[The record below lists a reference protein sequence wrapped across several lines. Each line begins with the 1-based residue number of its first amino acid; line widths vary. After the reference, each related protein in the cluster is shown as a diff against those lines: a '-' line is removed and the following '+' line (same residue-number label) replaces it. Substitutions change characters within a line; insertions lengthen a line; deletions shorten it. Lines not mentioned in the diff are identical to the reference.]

1 MDYIEVLEYLYKNLP
16 MYQREGNSA
25 IKKNLTNTILL
36 CEALENPHKKWRPIH
51 IAGTNGKGSTAHSI
65 ASILQKA
72 HYKTGLYTSP
82 HLKSFT
88 ERIKING
95 KEIPTSYITTFVNTH
110 KSLLDNIK
118 PSFFEM
124 TVAMAFSY
132 FAQEKVDFAVI
143 ETGLGGRLDSTN
155 IINPEVSL
163 ITSIGYDHT
172 EVLGDTLE
180 LIAGEKAGIIKDNTP
195 VIIGVEQP
203 FLRDIFQKKA
213 QEHNADIIFT
223 TDAYKV
229 MRKTYSHKNQTSDVF
244 IDNEMLFQNLET
256 DINGLFYLKN
266 IPGILETIYQLRKK
280 NTSIPDTAIVNGL
293 KEVKNTTGL
302 KGRWQIIQE
311 SPLMIADIGH
321 NESGIEEVLKQIS
334 LETFENLFIIFGMV
348 KEKKRD
354 AIWSIL
360 PKNAYYFFTQANIP
374 RALDK
379 NILLSEAIQ
388 NGLQGELASD
398 VNAAI
403 SEAKKRAKKTDMIFI
418 GGSTFMVAEVD
429 NL

>member
-1 MDYIEVLEYLYKNLP
+1 MEYAEVLEYLYKNLP

-36 CEALENPHKKWRPIH
+36 CEALQNPHQKFRSIH
-51 IAGTNGKGSTAHSI
+51 IAGTNGKGSSAHSI

-72 HYKTGLYTSP
+72 NYKTGLYTSP

-95 KEIPTSYITTFVNTH
+95 KEISPSYIKDFVNSN
-110 KSLLDNIK
+110 KNLLDTIK

-155 IINPEVSL
+155 IIHPEVSF

-172 EVLGDTLE
+172 ELLGDTLE

-195 VIIGVEQP
+195 VVIGVEQP
-203 FLRDIFQKKA
+203 FLRNIFQEKA
-213 QEHNADIIFT
+213 NEHKADIVFT
-223 TDAYKV
+223 TDMYRV
-229 MRKTYSHKNQTSDVF
+229 LRKTYSHQKQTSDVF
-244 IDNEMLFQNLET
+244 IHNSLLFENLET

-266 IPGILETIYQLRKK
+266 IPGILETIYQMRKK
-280 NTSIPDTAIVNGL
+280 RISIPNTALIDGL
-293 KEVKNTTGL
+293 KEVKNITGL

-311 SPLMIADIGH
+311 HPLMIADIGH
-321 NESGIEEVLKQIS
+321 NESGIEEVMKQIS
-334 LETFENLFIIFGMV
+334 LEKFENLFIIFGMV

-354 AIWSIL
+354 TLWDIL
-360 PKNAYYFFTQANIP
+360 PKNAYYFFTEANIP

-379 NILLSEAIQ
+379 NILFSEAIQ
-388 NGLQGELASD
+388 KGFHGELARD

-403 SEAKKRAKKTDMIFI
+403 DEAKKRAKKTDMIFI
-418 GGSTFMVAEVD
+418 GGSTFIVAEVD
-429 NL
+429 PL